1 MGCDKQINKI
11 IVLISVVK
19 IENKNTFSLNKYLY
33 TSNLKK
39 WKSGSPSFQD
49 KPTKK
54 KYKSEKF
61 VDNKESS
68 RKSVVPKFFK
78 VKKQP
83 KAKKNVVK
91 KLFHNKNNKPFL
103 YFRTVWF
110 VKL

>member
-1 MGCDKQINKI
+1 M
-11 IVLISVVK
+11 
-19 IENKNTFSLNKYLY
+19 
-33 TSNLKK
+33 
-39 WKSGSPSFQD
+39 
-49 KPTKK
+49 
-54 KYKSEKF
+54 
-61 VDNKESS
+61 DNKESS